1 MHVRKRLAHVA
12 ALRERML
19 PKGSLKPPVK
29 RTDTLK
35 VPDVFR
41 RPRREDARDS
51 EELAKPS
58 KGISFR

>member
-41 RPRREDARDS
+41 RPRREDA
-51 EELAKPS
+51 
-58 KGISFR
+58 